1 MNIKNPLAGM
11 TVSNIAC
18 TSFVSGNQLESV
30 NVPGLTFTPITSTVG
45 LYIASNPTVNG
56 A

>member
-1 MNIKNPLAGM
+1 M
-11 TVSNIAC
+11 TVSNISC